1 MSTTMAPRRT
11 VPFQGILMTN
21 PGNWLPHRGP
31 HEFPKRVLSHTYIPK
46 EFCMVAWTEQISNF
60 PVAGQGRGGGRGTGS
75 VLVPRTCPASRTS
88 SSLSFSLSLSL
99 CTFRSVHISVQH
111 PEVSGREG
119 PYPPCP
125 GQDHRH
131 LDPSDGQSGPD
142 SAATA
147 PASGPASPHPLSHQA
162 HEVRRPWV
170 SHGREVKQSSPQQYA
185 TAGPGRADA

>member
-1 MSTTMAPRRT
+1 MSFLNVCSHTRIFLRNFA
-11 VPFQGILMTN
+11 
-21 PGNWLPHRGP
+21 WLPGP
-31 HEFPKRVLSHTYIPK
+31 NRSRTSPLP
-46 EFCMVAWTEQISNF
+46 
-60 PVAGQGRGGGRGTGS
+60 GRSGVGGGALAQS
-75 VLVPRTCPASRTS
+75 YVPRTCPASRTS